1 MEDSVLSWF
10 LLNLIIVIGVIK
22 LGSLFPVTEKK
33 KDVYIK
39 NTTSDEIYEKQ
50 QRNRKYY

>member
-1 MEDSVLSWF
+1 MEDSVLSWII
-10 LLNLIIVIGVIK
+10 LNIALICGLIK

-39 NTTSDEIYEKQ
+39 NTTSDEIYEKTI
-50 QRNRKYY
+50 RNRKHY